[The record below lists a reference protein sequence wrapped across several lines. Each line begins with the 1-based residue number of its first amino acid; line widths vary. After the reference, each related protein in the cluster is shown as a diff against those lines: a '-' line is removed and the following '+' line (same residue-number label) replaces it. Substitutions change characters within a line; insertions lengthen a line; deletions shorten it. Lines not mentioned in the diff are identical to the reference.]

1 MQNQYLATSR
11 AIACGMSKNTS
22 DINKKAYIVYTSMF
36 TNDIS
41 SGCLHYAVDYLKRIP
56 LYRYEV
62 KLHLNEAERLRREYE
77 HTISRVITK
86 RHHQYLADINDAFQE
101 LIEHDLEILYQSAKR
116 LFDKAN
122 VPHSKELAMMTQA
135 YTMLSMSVR
144 LNEAHR
150 EFVKNELPGMMK
162 LQLDLF
168 DLSPMLKHV
177 GIAYDKIIGPIK
189 YEPNMAEYALACDIL
204 FNKLIN
210 GEIVM
215 QSINANK
222 DMEDDL

>member
-1 MQNQYLATSR
+1 
-11 AIACGMSKNTS
+11 MSAV
-22 DINKKAYIVYTSMF
+22 KKT
-36 TNDIS
+36 
-41 SGCLHYAVDYLKRIP
+41 P
-56 LYRYEV
+56 LYRQEI
-62 KLHLNEAERLRREYE
+62 KKHLNEADRMRKQYE
-77 HTISRVITK
+77 HTISRVITEK
-86 RHHQYLADINDAFQE
+86 HHQYLADINDAFQE
-101 LIEHDLEILYQSAKR
+101 LVEHDLEILYQSAKR
-116 LFDKAN
+116 IFDKARI
-122 VPHSKELAMMTQA
+122 PLSSELAVITQA
-135 YTMLSMSVR
+135 YIMISMSVR

>member
-1 MQNQYLATSR
+1 MLNERTNQL
-11 AIACGMSKNTS
+11 
-22 DINKKAYIVYTSMF
+22 DYIIYTSLF
-36 TNDIS
+36 ANE
-41 SGCLHYAVDYLKRIP
+41 LAVGSLFNAMSAVKKTP
-56 LYRYEV
+56 LYRQEI
-62 KLHLNEAERLRREYE
+62 KKHLNEADRMRKQYE
-77 HTISRVITK
+77 HTISRVITEK
-86 RHHQYLADINDAFQE
+86 HHQYLADINDAFQE
-101 LIEHDLEILYQSAKR
+101 LVEHDLEILYQSAKR
-116 LFDKAN
+116 IFDKARI
-122 VPHSKELAMMTQA
+122 PLSSELAVITQA
-135 YTMLSMSVR
+135 YTMISMSVR

-150 EFVKNELPGMMK
+150 DLVKKELPGMMN

-168 DLSPMLKHV
+168 DLSSMLKHV

-189 YEPNMAEYALACDIL
+189 YEPDMAEYALACDIL